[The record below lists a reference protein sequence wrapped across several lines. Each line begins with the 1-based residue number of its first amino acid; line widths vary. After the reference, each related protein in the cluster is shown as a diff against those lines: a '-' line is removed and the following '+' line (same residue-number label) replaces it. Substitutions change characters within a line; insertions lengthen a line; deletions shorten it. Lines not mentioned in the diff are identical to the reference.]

1 MISNLLLAPKIETV
15 SNVDLLKEIV
25 LKMDAENHPN
35 LRKGRVKFFVP
46 AKNSKIG
53 SQVKQK
59 FHPVKKGLEILKEK
73 GEIGFVVDVVN
84 KRRNTS
90 PMLNNLQAIFA
101 AFTWIQDM

>member
-1 MISNLLLAPKIETV
+1 MISNPLSAPKIETV

-35 LRKGRVKFFVP
+35 LRKGMGGIFCDP
-46 AKNSKIG
+46 LKILNWLSG
-53 SQVKQK
+53 QK
-59 FHPVKKGLEILKEK
+59 FHPLKKGLEILKEK
-73 GEIGFVVDVVN
+73 GEIGFVVDIVN